1 MMNRP
6 VKSSVIQEKSISALF
21 RREDALRLIFCT
33 FLLSVIAA
41 PMAEADDF
49 RDFRWGATPQ
59 DVINRE
65 GTNTIFAATSTSP
78 SLMYAIKNG
87 PGSDYQSSIGFIF
100 HGDTLPIPKLDEGRY
115 ENIRRRTGSQDSAGT
130 FIEDFEYF
138 AETLTSKYGE
148 PSEKS
153 KNHKMAVTKLL
164 PDKLAL
170 IMRWL
175 TLQNTWLTQRS
186 LIIQTLQKDN
196 LGFSHTIRYVDR
208 SAIDRKAKE
217 QKEFN
222 EFLDA
227 AQKGHDPS
235 VKKDL

>member
-6 VKSSVIQEKSISALF
+6 EKSSVIQEKPISALF
-21 RREDALRLIFCT
+21 RREGALSLIFCI

-41 PMAEADDF
+41 PIAEADDF

-78 SLMYAIKNG
+78 FLMYAIKDG
-87 PGSDYQSSIGFIF
+87 PGSDYQSSIDFIF
-100 HGDTLPIPKLDEGRY
+100 HGDAVPKLDEGRY
-115 ENIRRRTGSQDSAGT
+115 ENIRRKVGNENSAGT
-130 FIEDFEYF
+130 VIEDFKYF

-148 PSEKS
+148 PFEKS
-153 KNHKMAVTKLL
+153 KDYKMAAIKLL

-170 IMRWL
+170 IMGWL
-175 TLQNTWLTQRS
+175 TFQNTWLTQRS
-186 LIIQTLQKDN
+186 LIIQTLRKDN
-196 LGFSHTIRYVDR
+196 SEFSHSIRYVDR
-208 SAIDRKAKE
+208 SAIDRKA
-217 QKEFN
+217 
-222 EFLDA
+222 A

>member
-6 VKSSVIQEKSISALF
+6 GKSSVIQEKPISALF
-21 RREDALRLIFCT
+21 RREGALRLIFCI

-41 PMAEADDF
+41 PIAEADDF

-65 GTNTIFAATSTSP
+65 GTNTIFAATPTSP
-78 SLMYAIKNG
+78 SLMYATKNG
-87 PGSDYQSSIGFIF
+87 PGSDYQSSIGFLF
-100 HGDTLPIPKLDEGRY
+100 HGDTQPKLDESSY
-115 ENIRRRTGSQDSAGT
+115 ENIRRKIGNQNDAST

-138 AETLTSKYGE
+138 AETLTNKYGE
-148 PSEKS
+148 PFEKS

-170 IMRWL
+170 IMGWL
-175 TLQNTWLTQRS
+175 TLQNAWLTQRS
-186 LIIQTLQKDN
+186 LIIQTLRKDN
-196 LGFSHTIRYVDR
+196 LGFSHSIRYVDR
-208 SAIDRKAKE
+208 SAIERKAKE

-222 EFLDA
+222 DLLDA
-227 AQKGHDPS
+227 AQKGRDPS